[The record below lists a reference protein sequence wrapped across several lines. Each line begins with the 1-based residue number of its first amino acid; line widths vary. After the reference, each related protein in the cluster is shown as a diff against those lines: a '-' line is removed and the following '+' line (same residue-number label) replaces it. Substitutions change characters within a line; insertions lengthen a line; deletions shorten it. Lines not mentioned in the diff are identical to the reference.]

1 MPFCQPAINYHHLSL
16 IHSSLSLPWRVA
28 VCYFAGCSGVNWTG
42 FPLKLLS
49 FTKCHHTTAAGFNL
63 VFPEDK
69 PLLHYPALSIFY
81 SNWSIMCSITCFRGC
96 FLQVPPGR
104 STATWHR
111 QAGLCV
117 CRWDAAVWASFAGVC
132 CDPEG
137 GHCGLCANNPVQDHW
152 SAPMSFQLT
161 DTLWLLLPRAGHNRA
176 SLFLAVK
183 INSEY
188 DR

>member
-1 MPFCQPAINYHHLSL
+1 MLLCQPAVNYHHLSL
-16 IHSSLSLPWRVA
+16 IHSSPSLPCRVA
-28 VCYFAGCSGVNWTG
+28 VCYFSGCSSANWTG

-49 FTKCHHTTAAGFNL
+49 FSKWHHTAAAGFNQ

-69 PLLHYPALSIFY
+69 PPLHYSALSISY
-81 SNWSIMCSITCFRGC
+81 SIWSIMCSKTCFRGC
-96 FLQVPPGR
+96 FLQAASWEKYHYV
-104 STATWHR
+104 AL
-111 QAGLCV
+111 AGLCAW
-117 CRWDAAVWASFAGVC
+117 RWDAAVWPSFAGVC

-137 GHCGLCANNPVQDHW
+137 GHCRLHASHPSEVQDQCL
-152 SAPMSFQLT
+152 SMPFQLT
-161 DTLWLLLPRAGHNRA
+161 DTLWPLLPCAGHNRA